1 MIHGHTHTHQEKT
14 LLTLTIQ
21 IYMKTTLMKMTCRE
35 AEKEADRKVTLCVGV
50 GERETSKL
58 LLL

>member
-1 MIHGHTHTHQEKT
+1 M
-14 LLTLTIQ
+14 LTLTIQ